1 MVVKA
6 ALAGLEPARTYPLT
20 EGALPFELQSQTAD
34 YLQPVCQGGPQI
46 SGFEPLL
53 PTSSEEPRQLHQT
66 ISG

>member
-34 YLQPVCQGGPQI
+34 YLQPVCQGGP
-46 SGFEPLL
+46 
-53 PTSSEEPRQLHQT
+53 R
-66 ISG
+66 